1 MMGLPDLLEKG
12 MEKVGG
18 GKVKRVDEPVF
29 AGANGALRLAKRMP
43 EHYWRVFR

>member
-43 EHYWRVFR
+43 EHYWQVFR